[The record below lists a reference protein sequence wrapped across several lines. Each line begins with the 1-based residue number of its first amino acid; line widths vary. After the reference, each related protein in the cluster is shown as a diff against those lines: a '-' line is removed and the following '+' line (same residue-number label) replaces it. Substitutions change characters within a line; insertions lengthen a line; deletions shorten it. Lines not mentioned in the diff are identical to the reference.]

1 MHIAKAGIHGFR
13 NLAEMDFEF
22 SPRVN
27 IIRGE
32 NGQGKTNLLEALNFI
47 ALGRSH
53 RGSRAE
59 ELIPFGGRHLHVRV
73 GVEDEN
79 GRLRSFEYGL
89 ERSGER
95 RFRIDG
101 RSVGRRAD
109 LVGLFCSV
117 VFSPDSIGLIRS
129 GPDRR
134 RRFLDQGLCTLDP
147 AYLRHWQAYARA
159 SRQKAIVLKDLRQGR
174 RAPDSGRR
182 ELQAWNRELALHGAP
197 IFRAR
202 DEYCRFLEPL
212 AAEIHGGLAGGA
224 GALELGYRPGLQG
237 WDSLRE
243 SADLERDI
251 LAQFDY
257 IGENEIRHG
266 RPLRG
271 PQFDDCEIRLAGHD
285 VRTFG
290 SQGENR
296 TAAIALILAQS
307 EVVFRKRRI
316 RPVLFF
322 DDIFSELDRGRAR
335 QLQEESVQ
343 RHQVFIATARP
354 DDVAGWRPEG
364 RRIWE
369 IRDGRCEV
377 VA

>member
-1 MHIAKAGIHGFR
+1 MHIATASIRCFR

-22 SPRVN
+22 SPRLN

-59 ELIPFGGRHLHVRV
+59 EMIPFAGRHLHVQV
-73 GVEDEN
+73 NVEDDE
-79 GRLRSFEYGL
+79 GGISSFEYGL
-89 ERSGER
+89 ERNGER

-101 RSVGRRAD
+101 QALRRRAD

-117 VFSPDSIGLIRS
+117 FFSPDSIGLIRS
-129 GPDRR
+129 GPERR
-134 RRFLDQGLCTLDP
+134 RRYLDQGLCTLDP
-147 AYLRHWQAYARA
+147 AYLKHWQSHARA
-159 SRQKAIVLKDLRQGR
+159 MRQKAILLKDMRQGH
-174 RAPDSGRR
+174 RALATGRQ
-182 ELQAWNRELALHGAP
+182 ELQAWNRELAAHGAP
-197 IFRAR
+197 IYRAR
-202 DEYCRFLEPL
+202 ADYCRLLEPL
-212 AAEIHGGLAGGA
+212 ASGLGGGNPL
-224 GALELGYRPGLQG
+224 LESP
-237 WDSLRE
+237 E
-243 SADLERDI
+243 LEGDI
-251 LAQFDY
+251 LGQFDY
-257 IGENEIRHG
+257 IRENEIRHG

-285 VRTFG
+285 MRTFG
-290 SQGENR
+290 SQGESR

-307 EVVFRKRRI
+307 EVVFQKRCI

-335 QLQEESVQ
+335 QLQERSVQ
-343 RHQVFIATARP
+343 QHQVFIATARP
-354 DDVAGWRPEG
+354 EDVAGWRPDG
-364 RRIWE
+364 LRVWE
-369 IRDGRCEV
+369 IRGGRCEV